1 MKMSFKI
8 VLWGAIVVVLAVVTV
23 VVFTPA
29 AVWRPPTTAIA
40 HPYTALQD

>member
-8 VLWGAIVVVLAVVTV
+8 VLCGAIAVVLSVITV

-29 AVWRPPTTAIA
+29 LVWKPATTPIA
-40 HPYTALQD
+40 HPYTA